1 MKKVGIIPNIE
12 KEKSKV
18 AAEKIISFLQEKG
31 FEALI
36 EKEAVEALNID
47 IAGCDEKELY
57 SESEFIV
64 VLGGDG
70 TMLNAGKIACEHNT
84 PLIGINLGHLGFLTD
99 TDTSGME
106 SSLTKVIE
114 GDYNLE
120 KRMMIEAEV
129 NSASEGTNS
138 FYCLNEF
145 ALSRGNM
152 VEVGVYVNDEY
163 IDDFFGDGVLVS
175 TPTGSTAYNLSAGG
189 PILKT
194 DSNMLAITPICP
206 HTLYARSIVVGAD
219 DVVKLVIDRYS
230 KTDLSAVVD
239 GMHVSAVNKDDTVI
253 IKKSD
258 KYVTIIKTN
267 KMGFYDVLREKM
279 FIKGGR

>member
-12 KEKSKV
+12 KEKSKG
-18 AAEKIISFLQEKG
+18 AAERIIEFLNKKG
-31 FEALI
+31 FETLI
-36 EKEAVEALNID
+36 EKETAVYLGINKE
-47 IAGCDEKELY
+47 GCDEEELF
-57 SESEFIV
+57 SQSDFIV

-70 TMLNAGKIACEHNT
+70 TMLNAGKKACEYNT

-99 TDTSGME
+99 TDTPGIE
-106 SSLTKVIE
+106 NSLSKVINGE
-114 GDYNLE
+114 YKLE

-129 NSASEGTNS
+129 HSLSEGIHS

-145 ALSRGNM
+145 AVSRGNM

-219 DVVKLVIDRYS
+219 DIVKLVIDRYS

-239 GMHVSAVNKDDTVI
+239 GLHVSAVNKDDTII

-258 KYVTIIKTN
+258 KYVTIMKTN

-279 FIKGGR
+279 FNKGGR